1 MSALQKWFVK
11 LKTILRRTMTKINTN
26 RMDLTDQEKKLL
38 MKMRLEEKEIHQSP
52 VPYNVT
58 DPNEEKG
65 REELKEKL
73 RRRKEVVNRFLE
85 VCYRIP

>member
-1 MSALQKWFVK
+1 MSTIKKWFKK
-11 LKTILRRTMTKINTN
+11 LKPILKRITTKMNTD

-52 VPYNVT
+52 VPYA
-58 DPNEEKG
+58 DPNEEKK

-73 RRRKEVVNRFLE
+73 RRRKEIIDRFLE
-85 VCYRIP
+85 VC